1 MAAYRQVLS
10 FVLIGITQT
19 PQTVCINPLNDS
31 EAASGIKKIIIIIK
45 TNIFRRDE
53 CIHQNHLSTTGAI
66 FAVKV
71 RIFYMNSPYMFVPK

>member
-19 PQTVCINPLNDS
+19 PQTVCITPLNDS
-31 EAASGIKKIIIIIK
+31 EAASGIKKIIIIK

-53 CIHQNHLSTTGAI
+53 CIHQLHLSTTGAI

-71 RIFYMNSPYMFVPK
+71 RRFYMNSPYMFVPK